1 MERSRLGGLFI
12 LCATI
17 VMVGTIFFEYQ
28 LGWIG
33 ISRTEE
39 ETISF
44 MTDHWQE
51 LSQIW
56 LWQAIAYLLFTL
68 SYLAFFFNSRGIKK
82 FLWFILLISGTM
94 MVVSMGLTLYNYE
107 MALSEYTSNPENFE
121 AIQKI
126 VRPLYA
132 MGKYGSA
139 LFTFAYFFDAF
150 GRGGVR
156 RIPGL
161 LLLFAVVSGL
171 ALGFIL
177 GFDMK
182 VVGALWFFLPFHF
195 AISILKNQPEPELEV
210 EVEE

>member
-12 LCATI
+12 LSATI

-33 ISRTEE
+33 VSRTEE
-39 ETISF
+39 ESITF
-44 MTDHWQE
+44 MADHWKE

-56 LWQAIAYLLFTL
+56 LWQAIANLLFTL
-68 SYLAFFFNSRGIKK
+68 SYLAFFFNSKGIKK
-82 FLWFILLISGTM
+82 FLWFILLLSGTM
-94 MVVSMGLTLYNYE
+94 LVVSMGLTLYNYE

-121 AIQKI
+121 AIRSI
-126 VRPLYA
+126 VKPLYA
-132 MGKYGSA
+132 IGKYGSA

-171 ALGFIL
+171 GLGFIL
-177 GFDMK
+177 RFDMK
-182 VVGALWFFLPFHF
+182 VVGALWFLLPFHF
-195 AISILKNQPEPELEV
+195 GVSILKNQPEPKTEV
-210 EVEE
+210 EIEE